1 MKDTKEKNK
10 IKGYEVKK
18 DVVEK
23 MKKLNIDGW
32 KERHFK
38 AKIEK
43 FIEDYRLDKKYFFKN
58 YDGDKPQ
65 LQINS
70 KYSGLFYIL
79 ARTYNV
85 NPYLERKGYSL
96 DRVDL
101 KQLLM
106 YYDEVIKSIDEEL
119 EEEER
124 YNIVNSYQY
133 ITMIQERS
141 YIKKLI
147 EKLNEL
153 EIAMN
158 KVTSKD
164 RADFFRNM
172 HGHID
177 AMICELYEYKLNRE
191 KQEEIERNIYINQI
205 KQVKTA
211 EKLYLNIDNPVID
224 KYDCIKLIVQDK
236 LIKENEELDNISEFL
251 IKRLKDEMSIYSF
264 PDDLQTKDEK
274 LRKEK
279 LIYEEYKSI
288 KEYQKKVFQMIGRA
302 TGKDENEIIEI
313 MKKRKPNLIDD
324 INKNIKRIENE
335 CEQIVTIEDEYREIL
350 KCIEEGSIYR
360 GYTKYGDIRGLISD
374 KSYYEGYL
382 KFIEE
387 IKQEC
392 KSINKESEVLKKSIL
407 KKNKAI

>member
-1 MKDTKEKNK
+1 
-10 IKGYEVKK
+10 
-18 DVVEK
+18 
-23 MKKLNIDGW
+23 
-32 KERHFK
+32 
-38 AKIEK
+38 
-43 FIEDYRLDKKYFFKN
+43 
-58 YDGDKPQ
+58 
-65 LQINS
+65 
-70 KYSGLFYIL
+70 
-79 ARTYNV
+79 
-85 NPYLERKGYSL
+85 
-96 DRVDL
+96 
-101 KQLLM
+101 
-106 YYDEVIKSIDEEL
+106 
-119 EEEER
+119 
-124 YNIVNSYQY
+124 
-133 ITMIQERS
+133 
-141 YIKKLI
+141 
-147 EKLNEL
+147 
-153 EIAMN
+153 MN

-191 KQEEIERNIYINQI
+191 KQEEIERNIYSNQI

-288 KEYQKKVFQMIGRA
+288 KEYQKKVFQMIGRG
-302 TGKDENEIIEI
+302 TGRDENEIIEI